1 MNKKWFWLA
10 IPALVILL
18 IIWNIQ
24 KSSSTVADDILLQPE
39 FGEFIVSVTTTGE
52 LQAKNSTEIRGPS
65 KARMAR
71 IWNMKI
77 TDLVDEGTV
86 VKAGDYVAELDRS
99 ELTSNM
105 EETELNLDKLTSQ
118 LVQAKLDS
126 TLTLS
131 QARNEITNLGYNLEQ
146 MQLQMDQ
153 AKFEAP
159 AIQRQAEINLEKA
172 VRSLEQAKENYQ
184 TKVQQAIEKIKIVE
198 ADLAKEQRQYDLQL
212 EVSTGFKIHAPENGI
227 VIYAKEWN
235 GKKKVVGSTIS
246 TWDPVVATLPDLSMM
261 ESITYVNEVDIQKIK
276 LNQTVIVTMDANQ
289 GKVLH
294 GTVTNVANMG
304 EKQPN
309 SDSKVFEVVVEID
322 ESDSTLLPSM
332 TTANTIIVEKLDSV
346 LYIPLECIFHQDSVS
361 YVYKKSS
368 AGAVKLIIDLGVIN
382 DNFAVIKDGLARED
396 HIYLSAPDNAD
407 ELNFLPR

>member
-52 LQAKNSTEIRGPS
+52 LQAKNSTEIRRPS

-146 MQLQMDQ
+146 MQ
-153 AKFEAP
+153 
-159 AIQRQAEINLEKA
+159 
-172 VRSLEQAKENYQ
+172 
-184 TKVQQAIEKIKIVE
+184 
-198 ADLAKEQRQYDLQL
+198 QY
-212 EVSTGFKIHAPENGI
+212 
-227 VIYAKEWN
+227 
-235 GKKKVVGSTIS
+235 
-246 TWDPVVATLPDLSMM
+246 
-261 ESITYVNEVDIQKIK
+261 
-276 LNQTVIVTMDANQ
+276 
-289 GKVLH
+289 
-294 GTVTNVANMG
+294 
-304 EKQPN
+304 
-309 SDSKVFEVVVEID
+309 
-322 ESDSTLLPSM
+322 LL
-332 TTANTIIVEKLDSV
+332 
-346 LYIPLECIFHQDSVS
+346 
-361 YVYKKSS
+361 
-368 AGAVKLIIDLGVIN
+368 
-382 DNFAVIKDGLARED
+382 
-396 HIYLSAPDNAD
+396 
-407 ELNFLPR
+407 